1 MVISIDVKKKLLREF
16 GDLPFFVLILFSCA
30 SMTVNAILYLL
41 FMTEFNVV
49 LTRTSL
55 FLVVATAIASIVI
68 FAEIFLIFIVAI
80 MLYEKQLKLKISEK
94 PVEK

>member
-1 MVISIDVKKKLLREF
+1 
-16 GDLPFFVLILFSCA
+16 
-30 SMTVNAILYLL
+30 MTVNAILYLL